1 MAWTWCSPRTPT
13 VSRASPTTGPCSTRS
28 SRHGCALRAL
38 DDWGDD
44 THEGTLLKFVKGWQA
59 KDERLK
65 TAKRTRRGLL
75 RKDREGKIIRGP
87 KPNFGFRWN
96 GAGDGLIVH
105 DPEMRVV
112 ERIFRMAAD
121 ERLGPKAIQARLYR
135 EGVPSPTGKPWCP
148 HRIIKHQLILND
160 LYRPHAHDEIA
171 PLVTPEVA
179 ESLGPGR
186 AYGIWWWNRRAVKKL
201 DPGLGR
207 NGGGRYRA
215 TTTTQK
221 DREEWVAVPVPASE
235 RLPREL
241 VDRAREAV
249 TSRAGNERKHRTREW
264 ELKNLV
270 RCRCGQLMILNT
282 SRYKG
287 RGL

>member
-1 MAWTWCSPRTPT
+1 M
-13 VSRASPTTGPCSTRS
+13 
-28 SRHGCALRAL
+28 
-38 DDWGDD
+38 
-44 THEGTLLKFVKGWQA
+44 
-59 KDERLK
+59 
-65 TAKRTRRGLL
+65 
-75 RKDREGKIIRGP
+75 
-87 KPNFGFRWN
+87 
-96 GAGDGLIVH
+96 
-105 DPEMRVV
+105 
-112 ERIFRMAAD
+112 
-121 ERLGPKAIQARLYR
+121 
-135 EGVPSPTGKPWCP
+135 
-148 HRIIKHQLILND
+148 
-160 LYRPHAHDEIA
+160 
-171 PLVTPEVA
+171 
-179 ESLGPGR
+179 
-186 AYGIWWWNRRAVKKL
+186 KKL

-235 RLPREL
+235 RLFREL

-287 RGL
+287 RGLYYYRCRRSSGYGPESCPQTLIRAERIEAPVWEFVYSMLTDPARLRRGLERVSEEARGELSLDPEREIRRLKEDISEAAPAPRVPGPAGGGADDAGRAAGVHRRGRGDARGGRG